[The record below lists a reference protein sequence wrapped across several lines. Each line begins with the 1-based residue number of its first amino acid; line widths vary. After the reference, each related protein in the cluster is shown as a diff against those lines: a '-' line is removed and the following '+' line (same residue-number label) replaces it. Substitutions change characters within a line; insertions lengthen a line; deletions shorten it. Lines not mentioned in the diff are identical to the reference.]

1 MGVREFMNRFQEM
14 WPDVDRFELDDHQER
29 N

>member
-1 MGVREFMNRFQEM
+1 MDVREFMNRFQEM
-14 WPDVDRFELDDHQER
+14 CPNVDRFELEDHQER